1 MRHKK
6 KVDINFEFIV
16 VATAAVLIILTK
28 LICCI

>member
-1 MRHKK
+1 MRNKK

-28 LICCI
+28 LFCGI